1 MNETCPVHDI
11 VQSRIEKLE
20 NKVDTLQ
27 TNHAQTFTRID
38 NLCSKLD
45 KLTECIN
52 QQVKQWSQTHDDFIA
67 TRSENKVEHENFE
80 SRISKAEDYIQE
92 RYRAKGING
101 IKETSDQVIVNVNET
116 KKVEKGFIDK
126 TLLKVWDSWVGKI
139 ATALLMWMLLKW
151 GVFGEAPKGLIKFFG
166 GQ

>member
-11 VQSRIEKLE
+11 VQSRIQKLE
-20 NKVDTLQ
+20 DKVDTLQ

-67 TRSENKVEHENFE
+67 TRAENKVDHENFLD
-80 SRISKAEDYIQE
+80 RIEKTENFILDQYKSKST
-92 RYRAKGING
+92 NG
-101 IKETSDQVIVNVNET
+101 NNKDQVIVNVNET
-116 KKVEKGFIDK
+116 KKVEKGFIEK
-126 TLLKVWDSWVGKI
+126 TLQKVWDSWVGKI